1 MKVPT
6 NTVPAAASPQPRLL
20 GFWEQAVL
28 KPDALVIGAWAMDP
42 ADGAAPARFVVEW
55 GRQNFAV
62 EPNLVRIDVTGPRS
76 LPPDMVGVRATIPL
90 RFDPHDSLD
99 GARIVA
105 HWRDGRALELTALRS
120 LIEDGLLKYL
130 RFETPQQFHDFF
142 QNPAFRSAS
151 PALQAYGAARAMR
164 LAGENTNMWLSGAV
178 VGIYRHLDQGF
189 FRRDAAEEAIA
200 LWKQMQVKERRSATG
215 LTLRWATS
223 MHLAAGYAH
232 LAWGQ
237 IAEARDEFLAMSDYT
252 ERMNTWP
259 QCLTNLGIGRFIA
272 AFLTIRLGEAE
283 RARDMLVGVE
293 NMFPV
298 GVGPLKI
305 WNFHM
310 FEELRGALKVWQ
322 YNFVLQKHLA
332 GEKAAHILPPTFS
345 FRLAN
350 VSAVLQG
357 LVDQGLVPDW
367 KIPVDALPSVV
378 SHKRPEGEINLVHQ
392 A

>member
-1 MKVPT
+1 MKELTTISPVA
-6 NTVPAAASPQPRLL
+6 VGKLPAIL

-28 KPDALVIGAWAMDP
+28 EADSLVVGAWALD
-42 ADGAAPARFVVEW
+42 ASDGAPPERFIVEW
-55 GRQNFAV
+55 GRHSFVV
-62 EPNLVRIDVTGPRS
+62 EPNCVRVDVTGPRG
-76 LPPDMVGVRATIPL
+76 LPPSMVGMSASIPL

-99 GARIVA
+99 DARIVA
-105 HWRDGRALELTALRS
+105 HWRDGRSLALLPLRPLTQ
-120 LIEDGLLKYL
+120 DGLLSYL
-130 RFETPQQFHDFF
+130 RFETPQQFHDLF

-164 LAGENTNMWLSGAV
+164 LANDDINFWLAGAV
-178 VGIYRHLDQGF
+178 VGIYRHLDHGA
-189 FRRDAAEEAIA
+189 FRREEAEQAIA
-200 LWKQMQVKERRSATG
+200 RWKQLQVNARQTAQG
-215 LTLRWATS
+215 LGLRWATS

-237 IAEARDEFLAMSDYT
+237 VEEARDEFVAISDYT
-252 ERMNTWP
+252 ERMKTWP

-272 AFLTIRLGEAE
+272 AFLTIRLGKVE
-283 RARDMLVGVE
+283 RARQILVGVE
-293 NMFPV
+293 DVFPL

-332 GEKAAHILPPTFS
+332 GEQAAHILPPTFA
-345 FRLAN
+345 FRLAS

-357 LVDQGLVPDW
+357 LVDRAVIPDW
-367 KIPVDALPSVV
+367 KFPADAVPANGT
-378 SHKRPEGEINLVHQ
+378 PIN
-392 A
+392 AP